1 MSQVTSS
8 DSQLNLATYIERFKR
23 QLVALVMEV
32 YRMRLNTWAIA
43 LPGNSKKNENC
54 TASLKTLTSLHYCW
68 ARHALH
74 GACDKTT
81 TNFLSQVISLVR

>member
-1 MSQVTSS
+1 MTTSHVTLLESTFVNLRFMSQVTSS

-43 LPGNSKKNENC
+43 LPGNSKKM
-54 TASLKTLTSLHYCW
+54 KI
-68 ARHALH
+68 AL
-74 GACDKTT
+74 
-81 TNFLSQVISLVR
+81 QVK